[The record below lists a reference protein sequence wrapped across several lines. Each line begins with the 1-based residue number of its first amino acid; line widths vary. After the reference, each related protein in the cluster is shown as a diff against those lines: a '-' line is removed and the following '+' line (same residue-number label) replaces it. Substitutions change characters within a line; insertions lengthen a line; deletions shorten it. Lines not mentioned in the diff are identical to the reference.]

1 MQDFFIGKKNKKI
14 EKKALALGL
23 EIVFLKKVSNVE
35 ELDIKKDSKDYDAIL
50 IKTQDTGMMRR
61 LIDKTSN
68 FFKFIIILG
77 TNDEI
82 NRACLEHKKTIAL
95 LSPEYSRRKD
105 FINYRNS
112 GLNQVLC
119 KIARDN
125 KKTIIESFSSILN
138 ADKKNKAIILGRI
151 IQNEKLCRKY
161 NVKFILRN
169 MAIDEKEM
177 KSAHELKN
185 SQQILS
191 NTTILK

>member
-23 EIVFLKKVSNVE
+23 EIVFLKKISNVE
-35 ELDIKKDSKDYDAIL
+35 ELDVKKDSKDYDAIL